1 MITNFGNKNNSSKE
15 KKKKKKEEKKA
26 TLKTTSFLL
35 QAYLFARVLV
45 GWVVAVAE
53 NARPLPLDFFLAGMG
68 KIAKINSWL

>member
-1 MITNFGNKNNSSKE
+1 MITKFGNKNNSSKE
-15 KKKKKKEEKKA
+15 KKKKKEEKKA

-68 KIAKINSWL
+68 KVAKINSWL